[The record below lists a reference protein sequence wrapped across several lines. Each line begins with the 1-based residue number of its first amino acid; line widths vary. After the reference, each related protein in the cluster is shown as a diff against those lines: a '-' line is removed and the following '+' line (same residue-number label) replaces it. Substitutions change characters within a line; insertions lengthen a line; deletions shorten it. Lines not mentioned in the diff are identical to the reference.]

1 MTKIHLPQKKNLKD
15 NIFAKY
21 FLLFSAIMLIVLTVL
36 GTTLTAL
43 VGAYTQ
49 KQTTDLLMENA
60 QSIANSVSSNLLV
73 ADMNDTYSNEKEM
86 ICRAIKIV
94 SNSVDA
100 DIFVCDTEGNI
111 ILCKERADSLPFFG
125 KLGKCSFHTDYNISD
140 SILQQVYES
149 SYVGSGVISGQRS
162 FIAGGVAAI
171 ELTFTVPHEDK
182 LIEAMRAKYSSGEI
196 IIGAGTVMD
205 AATARIA
212 ILAGAEYIVSPYF
225 DPETVKTCNRYGIPS
240 MPGIYTPTEA
250 VHAMECGAD
259 VLKVFPGDIATP
271 SFIKDIHGP
280 IPNAVMMPSGG
291 VDVDNVK
298 DWIKAGAVAVGA
310 GSSLIKGAKTG
321 DYDLITETGKLF
333 VERIKEAR
341 AEMKK

>member
-1 MTKIHLPQKKNLKD
+1 MSNKIETL
-15 NIFAKY
+15 AK
-21 FLLFSAIMLIVLTVL
+21 IQEVGIVAVVRATSIEQ
-36 GTTLTAL
+36 AE
-43 VGAYTQ
+43 
-49 KQTTDLLMENA
+49 KITDA
-60 QSIANSVSSNLLV
+60 
-73 ADMNDTYSNEKEM
+73 
-86 ICRAIKIV
+86 C
-94 SNSVDA
+94 
-100 DIFVCDTEGNI
+100 
-111 ILCKERADSLPFFG
+111 
-125 KLGKCSFHTDYNISD
+125 
-140 SILQQVYES
+140 
-149 SYVGSGVISGQRS
+149 
-162 FIAGGVAAI
+162 IAGGVAAI
-171 ELTFTVPHEDK
+171 ELTFTVPHADK

-196 IIGAGTVMD
+196 IIG
-205 AATARIA
+205 
-212 ILAGAEYIVSPYF
+212 AGAEYIVSPYF